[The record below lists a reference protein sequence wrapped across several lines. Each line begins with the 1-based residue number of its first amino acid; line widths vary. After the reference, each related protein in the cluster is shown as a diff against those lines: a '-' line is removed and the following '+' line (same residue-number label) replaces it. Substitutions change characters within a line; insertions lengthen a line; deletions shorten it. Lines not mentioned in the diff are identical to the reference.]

1 MIMAMVKINGDRDED
16 ICNSF
21 RQGKT
26 ILEIANRYKVTRQR
40 IQQVL
45 SNAGLNAK
53 DGGKSVFFEE
63 NRRKKLAVIAAKNR
77 EKEKRLGMP
86 LFLYNALQKVDP
98 KPYYVFIRQRNNAKQ
113 RGIEFTLTFG
123 EWWYIWEESKQ
134 WKNHGRG
141 FNCYVMARRD
151 FTKGFIPGNC
161 YIAMFSKYLDNPTIK
176 RNSDGTK
183 HK

>member
-1 MIMAMVKINGDRDED
+1 MAMVKINSERDEI
-16 ICNSF
+16 ICNLF
-21 RQGKT
+21 KQGKT
-26 ILEIANRYKVTRQR
+26 ILELADIYKVTRQR

-45 SNAGLNAK
+45 TENGLNAK
-53 DGGKSVFFEE
+53 DGGKSIYYEE
-63 NRRKKLAVIAAKNR
+63 NRRKQLAQIDEKNKQR
-77 EKEKRLGMP
+77 EKRLGMP
-86 LFLYNALQKVDP
+86 LFLYNALQKVHP
-98 KPYYVFIRQRNNAKQ
+98 RPYYVYIAQRNNAKQ

-151 FTKGFIPGNC
+151 FNKGFITGNC
-161 YIAMFSKYLDNPTIK
+161 YITIFSRYLDNPTIK
-176 RNSDGTK
+176 RNGNGTK